1 MVIANPTS
9 ESIYTKKVTKNK
21 KIRLEKNFN
30 KRINMTPYIFLSLF
44 ICIMG
49 IIQVLATDK
58 ISTIGY
64 ETKNIK
70 VINNDLSAEIA
81 EIEVEIATLIDIDSV
96 HLRAKELGML
106 KKDANLF
113 ITSESSL
120 IKTSFIPEKYKYYND
135 VLNKQQKEQKVKV
148 AKNIF
153 SDFISFINKTKDAIL
168 KLF

>member
-70 VINNDLSAEIA
+70 VFNNDLSA
-81 EIEVEIATLIDIDSV
+81 
-96 HLRAKELGML
+96 
-106 KKDANLF
+106 
-113 ITSESSL
+113 
-120 IKTSFIPEKYKYYND
+120 
-135 VLNKQQKEQKVKV
+135 
-148 AKNIF
+148 
-153 SDFISFINKTKDAIL
+153 
-168 KLF
+168 